1 MVGCNGC
8 CGMLL
13 RSSSWIEAIIP
24 SAASNIGSRW
34 LSDGSL
40 FRILSSVEESHVV
53 QAHRQP
59 TTNDWSM
66 PNYECQSS
74 LSQGR
79 TEVLRGLVGW
89 PLWWPLCH
97 PSMQSYF
104 LHSLLVLNPWELSR
118 KLPACEYLPQSQFLG
133 DSVCN
138 SSLFFCFVLFCFNRK
153 GYLSTS
159 LCVIII

>member
-66 PNYECQSS
+66 PKYECQSS

-79 TEVLRGLVGW
+79 TEFLRGLAGW

-118 KLPACEYLPQSQFLG
+118 KLPACAHKYFHKP
-133 DSVCN
+133 
-138 SSLFFCFVLFCFNRK
+138 
-153 GYLSTS
+153 
-159 LCVIII
+159 IIIAGIWNYLYLALFWNCGSFIKSILRQ